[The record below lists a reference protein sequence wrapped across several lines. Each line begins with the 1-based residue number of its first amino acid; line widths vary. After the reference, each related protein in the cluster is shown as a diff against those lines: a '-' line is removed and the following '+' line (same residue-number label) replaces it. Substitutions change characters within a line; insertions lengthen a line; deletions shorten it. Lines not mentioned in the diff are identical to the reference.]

1 MLLEAEIKNLFYKL
15 AFAEPGI
22 SDIFVLAGY
31 PFQVM
36 VYGKMKSVYL
46 KEFPIRALTP
56 FQTEVI
62 AFTMLRDKPNLF
74 YKLLKDGYAD
84 FSYFLDDQT
93 RFRVNVFSR
102 QKTYNIIMRK
112 LDSKIKSIEEL
123 GLPKVFY
130 KIAQEKYGIILVTGA
145 TGQGK
150 TTTLAAI
157 LHEINKANPVHILT
171 LEDPVEYIH
180 KPIKATV
187 NQRELGTDFSTF
199 AEGLRAALREAP
211 HVILV
216 GEIRDKETMD
226 IALTAAE
233 TGHLVFSTLHT
244 IGASQTINRI
254 IGFYPMEEEKQ
265 IRQRLASALRWVIGQ
280 KLLPKV
286 GGGRIAVFDILY
298 NNLRI
303 KEIILTGE
311 TEGRTFYDAMT
322 QGGPFGMQTFD
333 QHLIALYAK
342 GLIEEDQALYHCIRR
357 DIVHRQI
364 DIIKKKKKS
373 AMGTQENITLELDGK
388 GVK

>member
-1 MLLEAEIKNLFYKL
+1 MLTDFEIKDIISKL
-15 AFAEPGI
+15 AFHEPGI
-22 SDIFVLAGY
+22 SDIFILSGY
-31 PFQVM
+31 PFQIM
-36 VYGKMKSVYL
+36 VYGRIKSIFLSDYPVEKL
-46 KEFPIRALTP
+46 SP
-56 FQTEVI
+56 FQVEEI
-62 AFTMLRDKPNLF
+62 AFSMLRDKPYLF
-74 YKLLKDGYAD
+74 KKLLKDGYAD
-84 FSYFLDDQT
+84 FSYFLDDET

-102 QKTYNIIMRK
+102 QKTYNIVMRK
-112 LDSKIKSIEEL
+112 LESKIKTIEEL
-123 GLPKVFY
+123 NLPKVFY
-130 KIAQEKYGIILVTGA
+130 KIAKEKYGIVLVTGA

-157 LHEINKANPVHILT
+157 LHEINKNEAVHILT
-171 LEDPVEYIH
+171 LEDPVEYLH
-180 KPIKATV
+180 KPIKATI
-187 NQRELGTDFSTF
+187 NQRELGTDFSSF

-216 GEIRDKETMD
+216 GEIRDRETMD

-254 IGFYPMEEEKQ
+254 IGFYSKEEESQ
-265 IRQRLASALRWVIGQ
+265 IRQRLAAALKWVIGQ

-298 NNLRI
+298 NNLRA

-311 TEGRTFYDAMT
+311 SEGRTLYDVMT

-333 QHLIALYAK
+333 QNLIELFRE
-342 GLIEEDQALYHCIRR
+342 GLIEEEIASYHSIRK
-357 DIVHRQI
+357 DIVGRQI
-364 DIIKKKKKS
+364 ELIKKERRK
-373 AMGTQENITLELDGK
+373 EEPIINLEIAGK

>member
-1 MLLEAEIKNLFYKL
+1 MLSEIEIKDLLYKL
-15 AFAEPGI
+15 AFIEPGI
-22 SDIFVLAGY
+22 SDIFILAGY

-36 VYGKMKSVYL
+36 VYGKMKSVQL
-46 KEFPIRALTP
+46 EEFPVEKLTP

-74 YKLLKDGYAD
+74 NKLIEDGYAD
-84 FSYFLDDQT
+84 FSYFLDDET
-93 RFRVNVFSR
+93 RFRVNIFSR

-123 GLPKVFY
+123 GLPEVFY

-157 LHEINKANPVHILT
+157 LHEINKNNPVHILT

-265 IRQRLASALRWVIGQ
+265 IRQRLASALRWIVGQ

-286 GGGRIAVFDILY
+286 GGGRVAALDILY

-303 KEIILTGE
+303 KEIILSGE
-311 TEGRTFYDAMT
+311 TENKTFYDAMT
-322 QGGPFGMQTFD
+322 QGRPFGMQTFD
-333 QHLIALYAK
+333 QHLVELFEK
-342 GLIEEDQALYHCIRR
+342 GLIEEEQALYHCIRR
-357 DIVHRQI
+357 DIVSRQI
-364 DIIKKKKKS
+364 DLIKKKK
-373 AMGTQENITLELDGK
+373 AEGAQENIVLELGEK
-388 GVK
+388 GVR

>member
-1 MLLEAEIKNLFYKL
+1 MLTDFEIKDIISKL
-15 AFAEPGI
+15 AFHEPGI
-22 SDIFVLAGY
+22 SDIFILSGY
-31 PFQVM
+31 PFQIM
-36 VYGKMKSVYL
+36 VYGRIKSIFLSDYPVEKL
-46 KEFPIRALTP
+46 SP
-56 FQTEVI
+56 FQVEEI
-62 AFTMLRDKPNLF
+62 AFSMLRDKPYLF
-74 YKLLKDGYAD
+74 KKLLKDGYAD
-84 FSYFLDDQT
+84 FSYFLDDET

-102 QKTYNIIMRK
+102 QKTYNIVMRK
-112 LDSKIKSIEEL
+112 LESKIKTIEEL
-123 GLPKVFY
+123 NLPKVFY
-130 KIAQEKYGIILVTGA
+130 KIAKEKYGIVLVTGA

-157 LHEINKANPVHILT
+157 LHEINKNEAVHILT
-171 LEDPVEYIH
+171 LEDPVEYLH
-180 KPIKATV
+180 KPIKATI
-187 NQRELGTDFSTF
+187 NQRELGTDFSSF

-216 GEIRDKETMD
+216 GEIRDRETMD

-254 IGFYPMEEEKQ
+254 IGFYSKEEESQ
-265 IRQRLASALRWVIGQ
+265 IRQRLAAALKWVIGQ

-298 NNLRI
+298 TNLRA

-311 TEGRTFYDAMT
+311 SEGRTLYDVMT

-333 QHLIALYAK
+333 QNLIELFRE
-342 GLIEEDQALYHCIRR
+342 GLIEEEIAYYHSIRK
-357 DIVHRQI
+357 DIVGRQI
-364 DIIKKKKKS
+364 ELIKKERRK
-373 AMGTQENITLELDGK
+373 EEPIINLEIAGK

>member
-1 MLLEAEIKNLFYKL
+1 MLTELEIKELLHRL
-15 AFAEPGI
+15 AFLEPGI
-22 SDIFVLAGY
+22 SDIFILSGY

-36 VYGKMKSVYL
+36 VYGKMKSVFF
-46 KEFPIRALTP
+46 EDFPVEALTP

-62 AFTMLRDKPNLF
+62 AFNMIKDRPYLYT
-74 YKLLKDGYAD
+74 KLIKDGYAD
-84 FSYFLDDQT
+84 FSYALDDET
-93 RFRVNVFSR
+93 RFRVNIFSR

-112 LDSKIKSIEEL
+112 LDSKVKSIEEL
-123 GLPKVFY
+123 GLPKIFY
-130 KIAQEKYGIILVTGA
+130 KIAKEKYGIILVTGA

-157 LHEINKANPVHILT
+157 LHEINKNNSVHILT

-187 NQRELGTDFSTF
+187 NQRELGTDFSSY
-199 AEGLRAALREAP
+199 AEGLRAALRQAP

-216 GEIRDKETMD
+216 GEIRDRETMD

-254 IGFYPMEEEKQ
+254 VGFYPLDEEHQ
-265 IRQRLASALRWVIGQ
+265 IRQRIAATLKWIVGQ

-286 GGGRIAVFDILY
+286 GGGRIPVFDILY
-298 NNLRI
+298 NNLRVR
-303 KEIILTGE
+303 EIILTGE
-311 TEGRTFYDAMT
+311 SEGKTLYDAMT

-333 QHLIALYAK
+333 QHLIELYKK
-342 GLIEEDQALYHCIRR
+342 GLIDEEQALYHCLRR
-357 DIVHRQI
+357 DIVGRQI
-364 DIIKKKKKS
+364 DLIKKTKRNS
-373 AMGTQENITLELDGK
+373 FYGRNNFRAW
-388 GVK
+388 

>member
-1 MLLEAEIKNLFYKL
+1 MLTDFEIKDIISKL
-15 AFAEPGI
+15 AFHEPGI
-22 SDIFVLAGY
+22 SDIFILSGY
-31 PFQVM
+31 PFQIM
-36 VYGKMKSVYL
+36 VYGRIKSIFLSDYPVEKL
-46 KEFPIRALTP
+46 SP
-56 FQTEVI
+56 FQVEEI
-62 AFTMLRDKPNLF
+62 AFSMLRDKPYLF
-74 YKLLKDGYAD
+74 KKLLKDGYAD
-84 FSYFLDDQT
+84 FSYFLDDET

-102 QKTYNIIMRK
+102 QKTYNIVMRK
-112 LDSKIKSIEEL
+112 LESKIKTIEEL
-123 GLPKVFY
+123 NLPKVFY
-130 KIAQEKYGIILVTGA
+130 KIAKEKYGIVLVTGA

-157 LHEINKANPVHILT
+157 LHEINKNEAVHILT
-171 LEDPVEYIH
+171 LEDPVEYLH
-180 KPIKATV
+180 KPIKATI
-187 NQRELGTDFSTF
+187 NQRELGTDFSSF

-216 GEIRDKETMD
+216 GEIRDRETMD

-254 IGFYPMEEEKQ
+254 IGFYSKEEESQ
-265 IRQRLASALRWVIGQ
+265 IRQRLAAALKWVIGQ

-298 NNLRI
+298 NNLRA

-311 TEGRTFYDAMT
+311 SEGRTLYDVMT

-333 QHLIALYAK
+333 QNLIELFRE
-342 GLIEEDQALYHCIRR
+342 GLIEEEIAYYHSIRK
-357 DIVHRQI
+357 DIVGRQI
-364 DIIKKKKKS
+364 ELIKKERRK
-373 AMGTQENITLELDGK
+373 EEPIINLEIAGK